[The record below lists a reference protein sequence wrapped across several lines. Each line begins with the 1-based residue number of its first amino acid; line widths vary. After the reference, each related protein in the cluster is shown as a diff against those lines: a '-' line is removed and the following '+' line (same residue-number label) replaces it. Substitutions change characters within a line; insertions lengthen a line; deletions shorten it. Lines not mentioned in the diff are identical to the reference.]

1 MPRYPGVDAR
11 LAAYDNPMKPVVS
24 AMRDVILDADGRV
37 TGDPRDA
44 GGVGRRAQAPSKS
57 QSA

>member
-1 MPRYPGVDAR
+1 MPCNPGVDAW

-24 AMRDVILDADGRV
+24 AMRDVILAADDRV

-44 GGVGRRAQAPSKS
+44 GA
-57 QSA
+57 